1 MKRIIE
7 KLSQR
12 FADLLISRME
22 QSNSSE
28 EFETWFTMALYLDLY
43 CTNKGIYLN

>member
-7 KLSQR
+7 KVSQR
-12 FADLLISRME
+12 FSDFLISRME
-22 QSNSSE
+22 QSIVEE
-28 EFETWFTMALYLDLY
+28 EFETWFIIALYLDLY

>member
-7 KLSQR
+7 KVSQR
-12 FADLLISRME
+12 FADFLISRME
-22 QSNSSE
+22 QSIVKE